1 MFENKPVDKEKKN
14 NKFEIGAIYRCV
26 VDSLG
31 TFTKGQDYIAIT
43 ENELVDDNG
52 SPVSLLYAAVEYFIK
67 VGEKKNNDKE
77 ISFTQSD
84 ANVKEHVNHP
94 QHYLQGG
101 IECFDV
107 IKAFYGDDAFENFCA
122 GNILKYA
129 MRYKH
134 KGQALDDLKKIRFYA
149 EQIINM
155 YEKK

>member
-1 MFENKPVDKEKKN
+1 MFENKTVDKEKKN

-43 ENELVDDNG
+43 EHELVDDNG

-67 VGEKKNNDKE
+67 VGEKKNNDKP
-77 ISFTQSD
+77 ISFTESD